1 MFSGFFLTLTPVV
14 KGWLYYGNE
23 SQLKMLT
30 NLHLLQMKTAHNSVL
45 NIGTT
50 MIFGRILEG
59 VWPVNNQKKF
69 RLRDFKCQ
77 NQSGITGFFKHLH
90 YNIHKPSQ

>member
-1 MFSGFFLTLTPVV
+1 MTLTPVV
-14 KGWLYYGNE
+14 QGWLYYGNE
-23 SQLKMLT
+23 SQSKMLT

-59 VWPVNNQKKF
+59 VWPVIIKRNFDCATLDAEIKVE
-69 RLRDFKCQ
+69 
-77 NQSGITGFFKHLH
+77 
-90 YNIHKPSQ
+90 

>member
-1 MFSGFFLTLTPVV
+1 MFSGFVLTLTPVV
-14 KGWLYYGNE
+14 QGWLYYGNKCQ
-23 SQLKMLT
+23 SKMLT
-30 NLHLLQMKTAHNSVL
+30 NLHLLEMKTAHNSVL

-59 VWPVNNQKKF
+59 NRPVNDQKKF
-69 RLRDFKCQ
+69 RLCDFRCRNK
-77 NQSGITGFFKHLH
+77 SGITGFFKHFH